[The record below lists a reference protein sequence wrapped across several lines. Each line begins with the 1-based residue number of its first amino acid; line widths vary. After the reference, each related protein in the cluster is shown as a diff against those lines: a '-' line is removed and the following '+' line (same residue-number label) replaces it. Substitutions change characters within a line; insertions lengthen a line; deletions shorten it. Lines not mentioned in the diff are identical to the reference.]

1 MPEEEVGSKAKS
13 GLDEFKANI
22 KRLPR
27 SFKEATIRHGPRTSA
42 RAVSQ
47 SVFGNLFLHIHSV
60 RTHRYSLKKT
70 FTMGLG
76 IATTAL
82 FLILVVTGVLLMIYY
97 KPSVAGAY
105 NSIKDIHFAIP
116 GGRLMRNV
124 HRWAAHGM
132 VITVILHMARVF
144 FTGSYRFPRQFNW
157 MIGMLL
163 FALTLGLSFT
173 GYLLPWDQL
182 AYWATTIGTQIAASP
197 TELTDALGIT
207 SLFDIGRLQKL
218 ILLGADV
225 VGEEALI
232 RFYFLHCIFLPIV
245 LTVLIG
251 VHFWRIRKDGG
262 MSRPSVITEEMLRGT
277 PRDEKADMAFPKQN
291 KTYGLMA
298 IVKGTSN
305 NVNKGPNNTVA
316 SWPHLF
322 HSEMAVF
329 IMVLA
334 LLILLSMLS
343 NAPLKE
349 AANPA
354 VPENPAKAPWYFLG
368 LQELVSYSAFIG
380 GIAIPGI
387 SILGLILIPFLDRRR
402 GESGVWF
409 PDVGEKKIF
418 GHSII
423 FSTISITAMLIFTV
437 LFGWLRDW
445 FPDIPQIIIIA
456 VNPGT
461 IITGAIVWWS
471 LRILNRTGSTRL
483 GAVAVFTCFLV
494 GFIILTYFATIHRGP
509 NWDFY
514 WWPSLWPVH

>member
-1 MPEEEVGSKAKS
+1 MPDKTTPVKS
-13 GLDEFKANI
+13 ISGFEKFKANI
-22 KRLPR
+22 KRLPT
-27 SFKEATIRHGPRTSA
+27 SFKESTIRHGPRTSA

-70 FTMGLG
+70 FTLGLG
-76 IATTAL
+76 VATTAL
-82 FLILVVTGVLLMIYY
+82 FIILAVTGVLLMIYY
-97 KPSVAGAY
+97 KPSAAGAY
-105 NSIKDIHFAIP
+105 NSIKDIHFAVP

-132 VITVILHMARVF
+132 VIAVILHMVRVF
-144 FTGSYRFPRQFNW
+144 YTGSYRFPRQFNW

-163 FALTLGLSFT
+163 FTLTLALSFT

-207 SLFDIGRLQKL
+207 VIFDIGRLQKL
-218 ILLGADV
+218 LLLGADV

-232 RFYFLHCIFLPIV
+232 RFYFLHCVFLP
-245 LTVLIG
+245 LTMTALIG
-251 VHFWRIRKDGG
+251 IHFWRIRKDGG
-262 MSRPSVITEEMLRGT
+262 LSRPSVISEDMLTNT
-277 PRDEKADMAFPKQN
+277 PRDEKAEMAFPTKG

-298 IVKGTSN
+298 IIKGSSN
-305 NVNKGPNNTVA
+305 NVNNGPNKTVA

-322 HSEMAVF
+322 HAEMAVF
-329 IMVLA
+329 AIMLA
-334 LLILLSMLS
+334 VVITLSFIS

-349 AANPA
+349 AANPL

-380 GIAIPGI
+380 GMAIPGI
-387 SILGLILIPFLDRRR
+387 AVLGLILIPFLDRTR
-402 GESGVWF
+402 GESGLWF
-409 PDVGEKKIF
+409 PDKSEKKIF
-418 GHSII
+418 KDSLI
-423 FSTISITAMLIFTV
+423 FSSICIVVMLAFTIN
-437 LFGWLRDW
+437 FGWLRNW
-445 FPDIPQIIIIA
+445 FPNIPQIIIIA
-456 VNPGT
+456 INPGT
-461 IITGAIVWWS
+461 ILTGAFVWWS
-471 LRILNRTGSTRL
+471 LRILNRSGSTRL
-483 GAVAVFTCFLV
+483 GAVAIFTCFIV
-494 GFIILTYFATIHRGP
+494 GFMILTYFATVHRGP